1 MTKKIPLEDELSSK
15 ATTVKLFFKN
25 DIEHMMT
32 NKDHQIGF

>member
-1 MTKKIPLEDELSSK
+1 MTKKILLEDELASK

-32 NKDHQIGF
+32 NKEHQLGF